1 MGKINMDKYP
11 LYRVTIDS
19 EEEELGIDSIA
30 NTSIPA
36 IQVKGMA
43 FNKVNPKNTFS
54 AIDDMKMRIVAP
66 VMIPGDIYRNEEGE
80 EYLISFEKEDIEV
93 LAKDF
98 MSKLSTRSKV
108 FNDNH
113 TDNMLDSYILEAYLV
128 DSEAKQLMLLE
139 DYNLDVILGSFV
151 IVQQFNNKEEFA
163 RIVAEGKTGFSIE
176 GYLGKYPIEKQKSK
190 FNKMKKKK
198 FVAQK
203 RVLKSASRKQKF
215 EEMAGNEEILIIA
228 DEIKEGEEVV
238 VLEDI
243 EEGFDDNFTGEVD
256 VENLDGEELIVIIE
270 DGVIDEVIVVN
281 EDEEEKVEEVDEV
294 EMEEEVEIK
303 EKDIDFSPLVDLML
317 EIKEELVEIK
327 KILTK
332 EEEEEVITTEVDE
345 AVFNLAKM
353 RKRVK

>member
-1 MGKINMDKYP
+1 MDKYP

-43 FNKVNPKNTFS
+43 FNKVNHKNTFS
-54 AIDDMKMRIVAP
+54 TDEVKMRIIAP
-66 VMIPGDIYRNEEGE
+66 VMIPGDIYRNEEGK
-80 EYLISFEKEDIEV
+80 EYLISFKKEDIEV

-98 MSKLSTRSKV
+98 MSKLNTRNMV

-113 TDNMLDSYILEAYLV
+113 TDSMIDSYILEAYLI
-128 DSEAKQLMLLE
+128 DSEAKQLMLL
-139 DYNLDVILGSFV
+139 DDFNLDIPLGSFV
-151 IVQQFNNKEEFA
+151 VVQQFKNKEEFA

-176 GYLGKYPIEKQKSK
+176 GYLGKYPIDKNKVK
-190 FNKMKKKK
+190 LNKMKKKK

-215 EEMAGNEEILIIA
+215 EEIAGNEDLIIIA
-228 DEIKEGEEVV
+228 DEIKEGEEVA

-243 EEGFDDNFTGEVD
+243 DKGFDEEFTGEVE
-256 VENLDGEELIVIIE
+256 VESLEGEELIVIIE
-270 DGVIDEVIVVN
+270 EGVIDEVIVV
-281 EDEEEKVEEVDEV
+281 DEEEEKEVEEVAEV
-294 EMEEEVEIK
+294 EMEKEVEEVAEV
-303 EKDIDFSPLVDLML
+303 EEVTTETVDLSPLIDLML
-317 EIKEELVEIK
+317 EIKDELVEIK

-332 EEEEEVITTEVDE
+332 EEKELPIVEVDE